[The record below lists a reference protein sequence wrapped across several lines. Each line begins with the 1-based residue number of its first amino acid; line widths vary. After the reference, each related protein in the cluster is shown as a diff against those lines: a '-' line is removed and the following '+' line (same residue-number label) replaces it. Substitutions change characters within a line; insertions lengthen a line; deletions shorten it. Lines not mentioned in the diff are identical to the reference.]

1 MPEPICS
8 VADLLTALNGRENLF
23 AFLRNKLS
31 WSVDPEDT
39 FLYSENEAIGRA
51 AAHADLSQI
60 VPFSAGDPFVIFLV
74 EFTERFRRGD
84 LREILRGIRRRI
96 KEEAAYKS
104 ADLDELIFVCTL
116 PDGLRFVHF
125 EEHANRQP
133 KLRVFGYDRETVGE
147 TFTLR
152 TVNLPLLR
160 LTTNLLGEVDWS
172 ACRKNW
178 QEAWSVEKVTKQF
191 FRDYRDV
198 FTEVE
203 EHHVH
208 NIHNAPGDKRLF
220 VQRFFNR
227 LMFLH
232 FLSKKGWLRAP
243 GKTKDDTGREYLG
256 DLWSLYQNRDK
267 SLDAQ
272 GDTFY
277 LKYLALL
284 FFAALNQ
291 PYVSRDNPMLT
302 QLVGDVP
309 YLNGGLFEKA
319 EDEKGENPSFSV
331 EDAAFQKIWE
341 RLFSCYNFTVSE
353 STPDDADVAVDPE
366 MLGKVFEELVT
377 GRHESGSY
385 YTPRPVVQFMCR
397 EALKGYLAPYGAGI
411 ERLVDLHDASE
422 ITNHEAVL
430 AVLRSVSVVDP
441 ACGSGAYLLG
451 MLQELMA
458 LRLALF
464 NAKRLDDE
472 SAYNRKLEIIQNSI
486 YGVDLDQFAVNTAR
500 LRLWLSLV
508 VEDGRN
514 PLTDTTMSVALPNLD
529 FKIEC
534 GDSVSCPDPQN
545 LTEQLDARAMLIKDF
560 DKKKHDYAD
569 VNYKGN
575 KFVLKTEI
583 ETLRKDIAAET
594 PGGEG
599 AFDWRVDFGEVFSR
613 ARKGFDIVL
622 ANPPYVRGEL
632 ITDLKPT
639 LKRVYGERF
648 GGTMDLYCFFYFR
661 AIELL
666 KDGGQLVFITP
677 NKWFRAGYGAKLRET
692 IAATCKVRSIT
703 DFGELPI
710 FETAATFPMI
720 FVAQKGDGYEG
731 TTTFTQVKSLNAPY
745 PNVKAV
751 IASEGFTLP
760 ATAFN
765 GKDWSL
771 TESHISDRLKTME
784 RAGVPLGEYIGGKIY
799 YGIKTGFNAAFVI
812 DGKKRDELITA
823 DPKNAE
829 MIKPLAVGDD
839 IRRWKIEKKD
849 TWLIFTRRGVDIDK
863 YPTIKQHLEQW
874 KLELTPKKNGDS
886 IGRKP
891 GSYKWY
897 EIQDDIVYFNEFNKN
912 KIVFPEIC
920 KEPRFAYDSIGTFT
934 NNKAFII
941 PSSDMY
947 LLAILNSV
955 PAWEYTKSICTSL
968 GDENKGGRLMLQ
980 WINFQR
986 LPIPFAKNEEKLV
999 ITRLV
1004 DCLLYLLNE
1013 NLMSND
1019 ENISD
1024 SLIKNY
1030 FEQIIN
1036 GLSYELYFRDEL
1048 NGKNIYIFD
1057 SLISNPPPIIT
1068 DISDSERLACLRDYF
1083 KVVYHSEH
1091 PLRGM
1096 LFDLG
1101 SLGIT
1106 QTKGGSR

>member
-1 MPEPICS
+1 MSEPLCS
-8 VADLLTALNGRENLF
+8 VADLLAALNGRENLF
-23 AFLRNKLS
+23 AFLRSKLS

-39 FLYSENEAIGRA
+39 FLYSDNEAVGRA
-51 AAHADLSQI
+51 AARADLSQI

-116 PDGLRFVHF
+116 PEGLRFVHF

-133 KLRVFGYDRETVGE
+133 KLRVFGYDRDSVAE

-160 LTTNLLGEVDWS
+160 LTTNLLGEVDWK
-172 ACRKNW
+172 ACRKSW
-178 QEAWSVEKVTKQF
+178 QDAWSVEKVTKQF

-203 EHHVH
+203 THH
-208 NIHNAPGDKRLF
+208 IHNAPGDKRLF

-243 GKTKDDTGREYLG
+243 GKSQEDGGREYLS
-256 DLWSLYQNRDK
+256 DLWKVYQARDK
-267 SLDAQ
+267 RP
-272 GDTFY
+272 GDSFY
-277 LKYLALL
+277 LSHLAPL

-291 PYVSRDNPMLT
+291 PYVGRNNPVLPSV
-302 QLVGDVP
+302 VGDVP
-309 YLNGGLFEKA
+309 YLNGGLFEQTDDDRA
-319 EDEKGENPSFSV
+319 AFTI
-331 EDAAFQKIWE
+331 EDAAFTKIME
-341 RLFSCYNFTVSE
+341 RLFSCYNFTVAE

-397 EALKGYLAPYGAGI
+397 EALKGYLTPCGAGI
-411 ERLVDLHDASE
+411 ETLVDLHDASE
-422 ITNHEAVL
+422 ITNHEVVL
-430 AVLRSVSVVDP
+430 SALRSVSVVDP

-464 NAKRLDDE
+464 NAKRLDDA

-514 PLTDTTMSVALPNLD
+514 PLTDTGASVALPNLD

-545 LTEQLDARAMLIKDF
+545 LPVQVDARAEMIRQF
-560 DKKKHDYAD
+560 EEKKHTYGD
-569 VNYKGN
+569 VNFAGN
-575 KFVLKTEI
+575 RPDLLAEI
-583 ETLRKDIAAET
+583 EALRKEIAAET

-599 AFDWRVDFGEVFSR
+599 AFDWRVDFGEVFSK
-613 ARKGFDIVL
+613 AQKGFDIVL

-632 ITDLKPT
+632 IKDLKPT
-639 LKRVYGERF
+639 LKRVYGDRF

-677 NKWFRAGYGAKLRET
+677 NKWFRAGYGVKLRET

-703 DFGELPI
+703 DFGELPV

-720 FVAQKGDGYEG
+720 FVAQKGDSYEG
-731 TTTFTQVKSLNAPY
+731 ATTFTQVKSLNAPY

-751 IASEGFTLP
+751 ITSAGFTLP
-760 ATAFN
+760 ATAIH

-771 TESHISDRLKTME
+771 SESHVSDRLKIME
-784 RAGVPLGEYIGGKIY
+784 RAGIPLGEYVKGKIY
-799 YGIKTGFNAAFVI
+799 RGILTGFNAAFVI
-812 DGKKRDELITA
+812 DGKKRDELIAA
-823 DPKNAE
+823 DSKSAE
-829 MIKPLAVGDD
+829 LIKPLAVGDD
-839 IRRWKIEKKD
+839 IRRWRIEKKD
-849 TWLIFTRRGVDIDK
+849 KWLIVTKIGVDISR
-863 YPTIKQHLEQW
+863 YPAVFKHLSQW
-874 KLELTPKKNGDS
+874 ESELKIRRDQGNYWWELRACAYYNTFDHPKIMYPV
-886 IGRKP
+886 IG
-891 GSYKWY
+891 
-897 EIQDDIVYFNEFNKN
+897 
-912 KIVFPEIC
+912 
-920 KEPRFAYDSIGTFT
+920 KEPRFTIDNISSYTNDKTFLIGSDSLF
-934 NNKAFII
+934 
-941 PSSDMY
+941 
-947 LLAILNSV
+947 LLGVLNSSTV
-955 PAWEYTKSICTSL
+955 WGYLKSICSVL
-968 GDENKGGRLMLQ
+968 GDEEKGGRLELRS
-980 WINFQR
+980 IYVSKI
-986 LPIPFAKNEEKLV
+986 PIPNATDDEKAAISALV
-999 ITRLV
+999 
-1004 DCLLYLLNE
+1004 
-1013 NLMSND
+1013 
-1019 ENISD
+1019 
-1024 SLIKNY
+1024 
-1030 FEQIIN
+1030 Q
-1036 GLSYELYFRDEL
+1036 
-1048 NGKNIYIFD
+1048 
-1057 SLISNPPPIIT
+1057 
-1068 DISDSERLACLRDYF
+1068 ACLD
-1083 KVVYHSEH
+1083 K
-1091 PLRGM
+1091 RGQGVEAEEAEINARVAA
-1096 LFDLG
+1096 LYGL
-1101 SLGIT
+1101 
-1106 QTKGGSR
+1106 